1 MSKTARLDPHVVLT
15 ENYSNA
21 VLYASTLH
29 RGQTRKGNDIAY
41 VAHLLGVSSLVLE
54 ARGDEDQAIAGLLH
68 DAAEDQG
75 GQVTLDAI
83 GAKFGPRVK
92 RIVEAC
98 SDSLAEDPD
107 TKKPWLVRKTQHIA
121 KLAIAD
127 GDVIIVAMADKV
139 HNARAIVGDL
149 SVHGPGTWQKFN
161 ASREQILWY
170 YTSNLLVAQERRA
183 PRFLVD
189 ALERA
194 LAEMAA
200 FPDNRR

>member
-1 MSKTARLDPHVVLT
+1 MSKTVTLDPHVFLT

-29 RGQTRKGNDIAY
+29 RAQTRKGNDIAY

-54 ARGDEDQAIAGLLH
+54 ARGDEDQAIAALLH

-75 GQVTLDAI
+75 GEPTLEAI
-83 GAKFGPRVK
+83 AERFGDRVAC
-92 RIVEAC
+92 IVRAC
-98 SDSLAEDPD
+98 RDSLCEDPD
-107 TKKPWLVRKTQHIA
+107 GKEPWLVRKTEHIA

-127 GDVIIVAMADKV
+127 DDVIIVAMADKV
-139 HNARAIVGDL
+139 HNARAIVSDL
-149 SVHGPGTWQKFN
+149 SIHGLKTWQKFN

-170 YTSNLLVAQERRA
+170 YTSNLLIARERRA

-189 ALERA
+189 ALDRT
-194 LAEMAA
+194 LAEMRA
-200 FPDNRR
+200 FPDAA